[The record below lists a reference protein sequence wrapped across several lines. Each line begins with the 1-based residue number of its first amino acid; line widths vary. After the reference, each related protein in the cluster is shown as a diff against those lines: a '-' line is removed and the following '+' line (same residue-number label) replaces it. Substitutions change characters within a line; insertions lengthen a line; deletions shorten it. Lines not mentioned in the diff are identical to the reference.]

1 MTDDHKKIEK
11 DEVTGVETTGHEWDG
26 LKELNNPLPRW
37 WVWVFVA
44 CCVWSAWYFVV
55 YPSWPIPGG
64 ATKGT
69 SGYTQYKELKE
80 SQGEILARQKVYLDK
95 FNSASFD
102 EIMRDPQLYAFAMAG
117 GHAAFKDNCATCHGT
132 GAEGGKGYPN
142 LNDDDWI
149 WGGTVED
156 IYTTLQYGIRANHEE
171 TRTSQM
177 PAFGK
182 DGLLK
187 SEEIKDVVD
196 YVLGLSKNESS
207 STSKGYAVFEANCA
221 SCHGADGK
229 GNREFGAP
237 NLADAIWLYGGKK
250 DEVYHSVYTAHAGV
264 MPNWNARLS
273 PPTIRQLSI
282 YVHQLG
288 GGEKTLPK
296 AEPVIAI
303 EGSPQVE

>member
-1 MTDDHKKIEK
+1 MSLIM
-11 DEVTGVETTGHEWDG
+11 
-26 LKELNNPLPRW
+26 
-37 WVWVFVA
+37 F
-44 CCVWSAWYFVV
+44 
-55 YPSWPIPGG
+55 
-64 ATKGT
+64 
-69 SGYTQYKELKE
+69 
-80 SQGEILARQKVYLDK
+80 LAYQ
-95 FNSASFD
+95 
-102 EIMRDPQLYAFAMAG
+102 
-117 GHAAFKDNCATCHGT
+117 
-132 GAEGGKGYPN
+132 
-142 LNDDDWI
+142 
-149 WGGTVED
+149 
-156 IYTTLQYGIRANHEE
+156 
-171 TRTSQM
+171 
-177 PAFGK
+177 
-182 DGLLK
+182 
-187 SEEIKDVVD
+187 
-196 YVLGLSKNESS
+196 KNESS